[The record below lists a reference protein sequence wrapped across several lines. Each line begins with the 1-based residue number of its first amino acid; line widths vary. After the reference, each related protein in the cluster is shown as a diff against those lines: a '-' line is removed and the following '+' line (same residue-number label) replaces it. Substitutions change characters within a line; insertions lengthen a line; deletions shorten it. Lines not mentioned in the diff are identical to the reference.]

1 MALMVRFRAF
11 GRYIYAIGGSEIAC
25 NRLGI
30 PVARTKFLIYV
41 LIGLMAGIT
50 GIVHGSQARDSNPF
64 DLVGS
69 ELNVI
74 PAVVLAGT
82 RLSACHGTF
91 FGTLIGVVLVTI

>member
-50 GIVHGSQARDSNPF
+50 GIVHGSDARVANPF
-64 DLVGS
+64 DLVSS
-69 ELNVI
+69 ELIVNAA
-74 PAVVLAGT
+74 AVLRCT
-82 RLSACHGTF
+82 RLSRGHGT
-91 FGTLIGVVLVTI
+91 GLADLVGVFP